1 MAKVSNVMATK
12 VALNLVEASKS
23 IRNLTTEV
31 NASTKA
37 WQAQEASLK
46 SAGDYVGAA
55 KARVEGLGNA
65 IDAQKAKIAALQ
77 EKQES
82 MNNITQDAAE
92 KYLKLKDRID
102 QLKSEQ
108 SSLDDVTGKNKDKY
122 EALGAEISQLE
133 SKQEKLNVGTTKQ
146 AEIYLRYGSQ
156 VDQAK
161 AKLASLEA
169 QQQRAGAQLE
179 LQNSG
184 ILKLNATMRTQSA
197 LFMAQA
203 ERLQAEGRQYQ
214 AMGVQVNGLESKISQ
229 LRDIQQREMQML
241 DSTRQRMGENSQ
253 EYLKQ
258 ATRVEELGAK
268 IAQTRSKINELNETM
283 KATPH
288 TWLDGMSA
296 RLDSLQGKAD
306 RVSHSFGSMFL
317 ANTAANLFSDALATI
332 RARFTELIASG
343 MEYDVTQEKM
353 LATWTTLTGSTDK
366 AQGMVDTVNNLSV
379 KMGQSVDTVDE
390 LEQGFYHLHSSK
402 SQADG
407 LTRSML
413 NMADAV
419 GLNSQQ
425 INAVSQD
432 MVHAMATGKVTQGE
446 LNQIGAYFPM
456 IDEKLAEHYHTTV
469 AGMREIASAG
479 QLDADTFQQVFEQ
492 MGKGK
497 YKEGADNMMGT
508 FFGMERTI
516 KARVPALVGDIEQP
530 FKKMSNPL
538 LESVSKWV
546 SDKKTDAL
554 FTQFGKHLMKAF
566 NQITT
571 AFGGK
576 KIDVSDALTG
586 GMKAA
591 TRGIDRLAKTISSH
605 RAQIKEF
612 FGLFK
617 TGSAAS
623 LKIFANVFLDL
634 SKVMLPVLDVLS
646 KYPKTTAAVI
656 TSFLLAGKAVKTLSV
671 ANEALQLTF
680 KAVKFPFSAIKKT
693 RDGLKEL
700 PDKYNRVSDSID
712 AYGNKLK
719 KVPTNVKTKV
729 SVPVSAA
736 KAKISGYNSKLK
748 QVPKTVKTKAIA
760 STASAKGKIS
770 SFNATVKR
778 VPSRI
783 KVKASAEVA
792 SAKISIKNLGATAK
806 AAATTSASAFSKI
819 RLSAVTSIRAIGV
832 AARANPLGA
841 LITGIQIA
849 AAAFGFLY
857 GHSKKFRSFVNGLAS
872 SAKSAMGKFGKAF
885 ESGAKSAISWTSSM
899 WDRVKKSYQQ
909 GQAQTQ
915 QQTLQHAR
923 QQQKAWNDIRNNVTN
938 TAQDM
943 MHKAGNTFSNGYN
956 DIINNTSNWRNNA
969 SNLWHDASNKILN
982 TAGDLRSNSTNILSN
997 MHDKLSGIQDTGL
1010 GHMLNGWKD
1019 HFSHVIET
1027 ITSNGSP
1034 IHDAFKGLLNGILSP
1049 FENLIN
1055 GIIKGINWVLDKVG
1069 GDSHKLGTF
1078 SIGKLANGT
1087 PGGGLLHDQVALLN
1101 DGSGPNFQEMVHF
1114 PSGETVMLPP
1124 ERNLMMYLPAQTEVL
1139 DGERSAKLAPLM
1151 GISHYA
1157 DGAVGDFFSS
1167 LWDKGKDVVDF
1178 AEDILKKPVNFMESV
1193 FKHFISGKSDNGG
1206 FFSVQLHTSLPV
1218 FFAKSMADWV
1228 KKEIDSLAIDA
1239 HGPVSRDQFAKI
1251 AESAARLM
1259 HQKISDSDITRLYWQ
1274 GFVESGDG
1282 ANMGAGVDDHDG
1294 TGRPLG
1300 FYQYKRRTW
1309 NSWAVPGHTNINSI
1323 LDQTMAVLN
1332 DSNWRSDL
1340 APLGVRRGWGPTGHK
1355 MFANGGIATQPSIF
1369 GEAGAE
1375 MAIPLDSM
1383 KSSRAWELMRQVVT
1397 YYGGNNAASKT
1408 STVDTQ
1414 NLSQQIQ
1421 ELIEVGKAVL
1431 AVNGEQVRAIKGIN
1445 GYDKTRVYHQ
1455 QRTDMDLASFQSFV

>member
-1 MAKVSNVMATK
+1 MAKISNVMATK
-12 VALNLVEASKS
+12 VALDLVDASKS
-23 IRNLTTEV
+23 VRNLTTEV

-37 WQAQEASLK
+37 WQAQEASLR
-46 SAGDYVGAA
+46 SAGDYAGAA
-55 KARVEGLGNA
+55 KARLDGLGSA
-65 IDAQKAKIAALQ
+65 IDAQKEKISALQ

-82 MNNITQDAAE
+82 MNNISQETAE
-92 KYLKLKDRID
+92 KFLRLKERIE
-102 QLKSEQ
+102 QLKAEQ
-108 SSLDDVTGKNKDKY
+108 ASLDDVTGRNKDKY
-122 EALGAEISQLE
+122 ESLGAEISRLE
-133 SKQEKLNVGTTKQ
+133 SQQSKLNVGTVKQ
-146 AEIYLRYGSQ
+146 AETYLRYGAQ

-161 AKLASLEA
+161 AKLASMEA
-169 QQQRAGAQLE
+169 QQQRAEQQLE

-184 ILKLNATMRTQSA
+184 VLKLNASMRAQSA
-197 LFMAQA
+197 LFMAHA
-203 ERLQAEGRQYQ
+203 DRLQAEGRQYQ
-214 AMGVQVNGLESKISQ
+214 AMGVQVNGLENKIDQ

-241 DSTRQRMGENSQ
+241 ESTRQRMGASSQ

-258 ATRVEELGAK
+258 ATRVEELGTQ
-268 IAQTRSKINELNETM
+268 IAQTRSKINELNEAM

-296 RLDSLQGKAD
+296 RLDNLQGKAD

-317 ANTAANLFSDALATI
+317 ANTAANVFSGALATI
-332 RARFTELIASG
+332 RARFTELIDSG
-343 MEYDVTQEKM
+343 LQYDVTQEKM
-353 LATWTTLTGSTDK
+353 LATWDTLTGSAGK
-366 AQGMVDTVNNLSV
+366 AKGMVNTVNDLSV
-379 KMGQSVDTVDE
+379 KTGQAVDVVDE

-407 LTRSML
+407 LTSSML

-425 INAVSQD
+425 INDVSQD

-456 IDEKLAEHYHTTV
+456 IDEALAKHYHTSV
-469 AGMREIASAG
+469 AGMRQIAHEG
-479 QLDADTFQQVFEQ
+479 KLDADTFQQVFEQ
-492 MGKGK
+492 LGNGK
-497 YKEGADNMMGT
+497 YKDAAENMMGT

-516 KARVPALVGDIEQP
+516 KARVPALVGKIVEP
-530 FKKMSNPL
+530 FKTMSNPL

-546 SDKKTDAL
+546 SDKKTEKL
-554 FTQFGKHLMKAF
+554 FTQFGKHLMEAF
-566 NQITT
+566 NKITT

-576 KIDVSDALTG
+576 KIDAGDALTS

-591 TRGIDRLAKTISSH
+591 TRAVDRFAKVVSSH
-605 RAQIKEF
+605 HTQIKEF
-612 FGLFK
+612 FSSFK

-623 LKIFANVFLDL
+623 LKIFANVMLDL
-634 SKVMLPVLDVLS
+634 SKVMLPVLDELA

-656 TSFLLAGKAVKTLSV
+656 TSLLLVSKAVKTLSV

-680 KAVKFPFSAIKKT
+680 KAIKFPFSTIKKA

-719 KVPTNVKTKV
+719 KVPTNVKTKL
-729 SVPVSAA
+729 SVPVSVA
-736 KAKISGYNSKLK
+736 KAKIGGYNNKLK
-748 QVPKTVKTKAIA
+748 QVPKAVKTKAIA

-770 SFNATVKR
+770 SFNTTVKR
-778 VPSRI
+778 VPSKI

-806 AAATTSASAFSKI
+806 AAATTSKSAFSKI
-819 RLSAVTSIRAIGV
+819 RLSAVTSIKAIGV

-841 LITGIQIA
+841 LITGIQIV
-849 AAAFGFLY
+849 AAAFSFLY
-857 GHSKKFRSFVNGLAS
+857 QHDKKFRKFVNGLAS
-872 SAKSAMGKFGKAF
+872 SAKSAMGKMGKAF
-885 ESGAKSAISWTSSM
+885 ESGAKSAISWTSNM

-923 QQQKAWNDIRNNVTN
+923 QQQKAWNDIRSNVTN

-943 MHKAGNTFSNGYN
+943 MHKAGNAFNNGYN
-956 DIINNTSNWRNNA
+956 DIVNSTSNWRNNA

-1069 GDSHKLGTF
+1069 GDSHQLGTF

-1124 ERNLMMYLPAQTEVL
+1124 ERNLMMFLPAQTEVL
-1139 DGERSAKLAPLM
+1139 DGERSAQLAPMM
-1151 GISHYA
+1151 GINHYA
-1157 DGAVGDFFSS
+1157 NGAVGDFFSG

-1178 AEDILKKPVNFMESV
+1178 AEDILKKPVDFMESV
-1193 FKHFISGKSDNGG
+1193 FKHFVSGKSDNGG

-1228 KKEIDSLAIDA
+1228 KKQFQEMADPAGSGVDRWRPYVVRALDMLHLSSSLVGRVLKQIQTESGGNPKALGGDDGLSDGRAMGLMQVKPPTFAAYKLPGHNNIWNGFDNLLAGLNYARHRYGDSLSFLGQG
-1239 HGPVSRDQFAKI
+1239 HG
-1251 AESAARLM
+1251 
-1259 HQKISDSDITRLYWQ
+1259 Y
-1274 GFVESGDG
+1274 
-1282 ANMGAGVDDHDG
+1282 
-1294 TGRPLG
+1294 
-1300 FYQYKRRTW
+1300 
-1309 NSWAVPGHTNINSI
+1309 
-1323 LDQTMAVLN
+1323 
-1332 DSNWRSDL
+1332 
-1340 APLGVRRGWGPTGHK
+1340 
-1355 MFANGGIATQPSIF
+1355 ANGGIATQPSIF

-1383 KSSRAWELMRQVVT
+1383 KSSRAWELMRQVVA
-1397 YYGGNNAASKT
+1397 YYGGNNASQT
-1408 STVDTQ
+1408 TTIDTR

-1445 GYDKTRVYHQ
+1445 GYDKARVYHQ
-1455 QRTDMDLASFQSFV
+1455 QRTDMDLANFQSFV

>member
-1 MAKVSNVMATK
+1 MAKISNVMATK
-12 VALNLVEASKS
+12 VALDLVDASKS

-65 IDAQKAKIAALQ
+65 IDAQKGKIAALQ

-122 EALGAEISQLE
+122 EALGAEISRLE

-161 AKLASLEA
+161 AKLASMEA
-169 QQQRAGAQLE
+169 QQQRAESQLE

-203 ERLQAEGRQYQ
+203 ERLQAEGHQYQ

-229 LRDIQQREMQML
+229 LREVQQREMQML

-492 MGKGK
+492 MGNGK

-571 AFGGK
+571 TLGGK

-586 GMKAA
+586 GMEAA
-591 TRGIDRLAKTISSH
+591 TRGVDRLAKVISSH
-605 RAQIKEF
+605 RTQIKEF
-612 FGLFK
+612 FELFK
-617 TGSAAS
+617 DGSSAS

-656 TSFLLAGKAVKTLSV
+656 TSFLLAGKAVKTLSA

-680 KAVKFPFSAIKKT
+680 KAIKFPFSAIKKT

-729 SVPVSAA
+729 SAPVSAA
-736 KAKISGYNSKLK
+736 KAKIGGYNNKLK
-748 QVPKTVKTKAIA
+748 QVPKVVKTKAIA

-806 AAATTSASAFSKI
+806 AAATTSANAFSKI
-819 RLSAVTSIRAIGV
+819 RLSAVTSIKAIGV

-857 GHSKKFRSFVNGLAS
+857 GHSKKFRKFVNGLAS
-872 SAKSAMGKFGKAF
+872 SAKSAMGHLGKAF
-885 ESGAKSAISWTSSM
+885 ESGAKTAISWAGNM
-899 WDRVKKSYQQ
+899 WDHVKKSYQD

-915 QQTLQHAR
+915 KQTLQHAR
-923 QQQKAWNDIRNNVTN
+923 QQQQAWSNIKDTTASIAKNMFDKLNVL
-938 TAQDM
+938 
-943 MHKAGNTFSNGYN
+943 HGNG
-956 DIINNTSNWRNNA
+956 
-969 SNLWHDASNKILN
+969 
-982 TAGDLRSNSTNILSN
+982 LSN
-997 MHDKLSGIQDTGL
+997 
-1010 GHMLNGWKD
+1010 MLNGWKD
-1019 HFSHVIET
+1019 HFGKVIGT
-1027 ITSNGSP
+1027 ITSNDGP
-1034 IHDAFKGLLNGILSP
+1034 IHNAFKGLLNGLLSP
-1049 FENLIN
+1049 FSNLIN

-1078 SIGKLANGT
+1078 TIDKLANGT

-1124 ERNLMMYLPAQTEVL
+1124 ERNMMMFLPAQTEVL
-1139 DGERSAKLAPLM
+1139 DGERSAQLAPMLGM
-1151 GISHYA
+1151 NHYA
-1157 DGAVGDFFSS
+1157 DGAVGDFFSG
-1167 LWDKGKDVVDF
+1167 LWNKGKDVVDF
-1178 AEDILKKPVNFMESV
+1178 AEDILKKPINFMESV
-1193 FKHFISGKSDNGG
+1193 FKHFVSGKSDNGG

-1228 KKEIDSLAIDA
+1228 KKEINSLTVDA

-1259 HQKISDSDITRLYWQ
+1259 HQQISDSDITRLYWQ

-1300 FYQYKRRTW
+1300 FYQYKRKTW
-1309 NSWAVPGHTNINSI
+1309 NAWAVPGHTNISSI

-1340 APLGVRRGWGPTGHK
+1340 APLGVKRGWGPTGHK

-1383 KSSRAWELMRQVVT
+1383 KSSRAWELMQQVVS
-1397 YYGGNNAASKT
+1397 YYAGNNATQS
-1408 STVDTQ
+1408 STTIDTR

-1421 ELIEVGKAVL
+1421 ELIEIGQAVL
-1431 AVNGEQVRAIKGIN
+1431 SVNHEQVQAIHGIK
-1445 GYDKTRVYHQ
+1445 GYDKVSAYKQ
-1455 QRTDMDLASFQSFV
+1455 QRIDQMLANYQAF

>member
-1 MAKVSNVMATK
+1 MAKISNVMATK
-12 VALNLVEASKS
+12 VALDLVDASKS
-23 IRNLTTEV
+23 VRNLTTEV

-46 SAGDYVGAA
+46 SAGDYIGAA
-55 KARVEGLGNA
+55 KARLDGLGSA
-65 IDAQKAKIAALQ
+65 IDAQKEKISALQ

-82 MNNITQDAAE
+82 MSNISQETAE
-92 KYLKLKDRID
+92 KFLKLKERID
-102 QLKSEQ
+102 ELKAEQ
-108 SSLDDVTGKNKDKY
+108 SSLDDITGRNKEKY
-122 EALGAEISQLE
+122 ESLGAEINRLE
-133 SKQEKLNVGTTKQ
+133 AQQSKLNVGTVKQ
-146 AEIYLRYGSQ
+146 AETYLRYGAQ

-161 AKLASLEA
+161 AKLASMEA
-169 QQQRAGAQLE
+169 QQQRAEQQLE

-184 ILKLNATMRTQSA
+184 VLKLNASMRAQSA
-197 LFMAQA
+197 LFMAHA

-214 AMGVQVNGLESKISQ
+214 AMGVQVDGLENKINQ
-229 LRDIQQREMQML
+229 LRAIQQREMQML
-241 DSTRQRMGENSQ
+241 ESTRQRMGENSQ
-253 EYLKQ
+253 EYLQQ
-258 ATRVEELGAK
+258 ATRVEELGTK

-317 ANTAANLFSDALATI
+317 ANTAANLFSGALATI
-332 RARFTELIASG
+332 QAHFTELIASG
-343 MEYDVTQEKM
+343 QEYDVTQQKM
-353 LATWTTLTGSTDK
+353 VATWDTLTGSADK
-366 AQGMVDTVNNLSV
+366 AQDMVNTVNNLSV
-379 KMGQSVDTVDE
+379 KTGQAVDVVDE

-402 SQADG
+402 KQADG
-407 LTRSML
+407 LTSSML

-425 INAVSQD
+425 INDVSQD

-456 IDEKLAEHYHTTV
+456 IDEALAKHYHTSV
-469 AGMREIASAG
+469 AGMRQIAHEG
-479 QLDADTFQQVFEQ
+479 KLDADTFQQVFEQ
-492 MGKGK
+492 LGNGK
-497 YKEGADNMMGT
+497 YKKAADNMMGT

-516 KARVPALVGDIEQP
+516 KSRMPALVGDIEQP
-530 FKKMSNPL
+530 FMQMSNPL

-546 SDKKTDAL
+546 SDKRTDAL
-554 FTQFGKHLMKAF
+554 FTQFGQHLMQAF

-576 KIDVSDALTG
+576 KINVSDALTG
-586 GMKAA
+586 GMEAA
-591 TRGIDRLAKTISSH
+591 TRAVDRFADVVSSH
-605 RAQIKEF
+605 HTQIKEF
-612 FGLFK
+612 FDSFK

-623 LKIFANVFLDL
+623 LKIFANVMLDL
-634 SKVMLPVLDVLS
+634 SKVMLPVLDELA

-656 TSFLLAGKAVKTLSV
+656 TSLLLASKAVKGLSV
-671 ANEALQLTF
+671 AVKGLQIMQTVGTTIGAF
-680 KAVKFPFSAIKKT
+680 ATKIKNIPSRKITRIQVDGAKST
-693 RDGLKEL
+693 RDLE
-700 PDKYNRVSDSID
+700 
-712 AYGNKLK
+712 AYSRRLDR
-719 KVPTNVKTKV
+719 
-729 SVPVSAA
+729 
-736 KAKISGYNSKLK
+736 
-748 QVPKTVKTKAIA
+748 VPKTKTTKAIVN
-760 STASAKGKIS
+760 TASAETSLTRLGTKATAAGKLGS
-770 SFNATVKR
+770 SGLSLIGRGAK
-778 VPSRI
+778 I
-783 KVKASAEVA
+783 ASAGL
-792 SAKISIKNLGATAK
+792 NLVGGPAGAIMLVVQGLT
-806 AAATTSASAFSKI
+806 I
-819 RLSAVTSIRAIGV
+819 
-832 AARANPLGA
+832 
-841 LITGIQIA
+841 
-849 AAAFGFLY
+849 LY
-857 GHSKKFRSFVNGLAS
+857 QHNKKFRTFVNGLAS
-872 SAKSAMGKFGKAF
+872 SAKSAMGKLGKAF
-885 ESGAKSAISWTSSM
+885 ESGAKSAISWTSNM

-938 TAQDM
+938 TTQDM
-943 MHKAGNTFSNGYN
+943 MRKAGNLFSNGYN
-956 DIINNTSNWRNNA
+956 DIINNTSNWRTNA
-969 SNLWHDASNKILN
+969 SNLWHDASNKIQN
-982 TAGDLRSNSTNILSN
+982 TASDLRTNSTNILSN
-997 MHDKLSGIQDTGL
+997 MHDKLSDIQDTGL

-1019 HFSHVIET
+1019 HFGHVIET

-1069 GDSHKLGTF
+1069 GDSHQLGTF

-1124 ERNLMMYLPAQTEVL
+1124 ERNLMMYLPARTEVL
-1139 DGERSAKLAPLM
+1139 DGERSAQLAPLM

-1157 DGAVGDFFSS
+1157 DGTVGDFFSS

-1193 FKHFISGKSDNGG
+1193 FKHFVSGKSDNGG

-1228 KKEIDSLAIDA
+1228 KKQFQEMADPAGSGVDRWRPYVVRALDMLHLSSSLVGRVLKQIQTESGGNPKALGGDDGLSDGRAMGLMQVKPPTFAAYKLPGHNNIWNGFDNLLAGLNYARHRYGDSLSFLGQG
-1239 HGPVSRDQFAKI
+1239 HG
-1251 AESAARLM
+1251 
-1259 HQKISDSDITRLYWQ
+1259 Y
-1274 GFVESGDG
+1274 
-1282 ANMGAGVDDHDG
+1282 
-1294 TGRPLG
+1294 
-1300 FYQYKRRTW
+1300 
-1309 NSWAVPGHTNINSI
+1309 
-1323 LDQTMAVLN
+1323 
-1332 DSNWRSDL
+1332 
-1340 APLGVRRGWGPTGHK
+1340 
-1355 MFANGGIATQPSIF
+1355 ANGGIATQPSIF

-1383 KSSRAWELMRQVVT
+1383 KSSRAWELMRQVVA
-1397 YYGGNNAASKT
+1397 YYGDTNATQTAT
-1408 STVDTQ
+1408 IDTR

>member
-1 MAKVSNVMATK
+1 MAKISNVMATK
-12 VALNLVEASKS
+12 VALDLVDASKS

-31 NASTKA
+31 NVSTKA

-65 IDAQKAKIAALQ
+65 IDAQKGKIAALQ

-122 EALGAEISQLE
+122 EALGAEISRLE

-161 AKLASLEA
+161 AKLASMEA
-169 QQQRAGAQLE
+169 QQQRAESQLE

-203 ERLQAEGRQYQ
+203 ERLQAEGHQYQ

-229 LRDIQQREMQML
+229 LREVQQREMQML

-258 ATRVEELGAK
+258 ATRVEELGTK

-288 TWLDGMSA
+288 TWLDGMNA

-353 LATWTTLTGSTDK
+353 LATWITLTGS
-366 AQGMVDTVNNLSV
+366 AGEAHGMVDTVNNLSV
-379 KMGQSVDTVDE
+379 KTGQAVDVVDE

-402 SQADG
+402 EQADG
-407 LTRSML
+407 LTSSML

-425 INAVSQD
+425 IGAVSQD

-456 IDEKLAEHYHTTV
+456 IDEKLADHYHTTV
-469 AGMREIASAG
+469 AGMREMASAG

-492 MGKGK
+492 LGNGK
-497 YKEGADNMMGT
+497 YKEAAENMMGT

-516 KARVPALVGDIEQP
+516 KARVPALVGDIVEP
-530 FKKMSNPL
+530 FKTMSNPL
-538 LESVSKWV
+538 LKSVSKWV
-546 SDKKTDAL
+546 SDKKTEKL

-566 NQITT
+566 NKITT

-591 TRGIDRLAKTISSH
+591 TRGVDRFAKIISSH

-680 KAVKFPFSAIKKT
+680 KAIKFPFSAIKKT

-729 SVPVSAA
+729 SAPVSAA
-736 KAKISGYNSKLK
+736 KAKIGGYNNKLK
-748 QVPKTVKTKAIA
+748 QVPKAVKTKAIA

-778 VPSRI
+778 VSPRI

-819 RLSAVTSIRAIGV
+819 RLSAVTSIKAIGV

-849 AAAFGFLY
+849 AAAFSFLY
-857 GHSKKFRSFVNGLAS
+857 GHSKKFRKFVNGLAS
-872 SAKSAMGKFGKAF
+872 SAKSAMGHLGKAF
-885 ESGAKSAISWTSSM
+885 ESGAKTAISWAGNM
-899 WDRVKKSYQQ
+899 WDHVKKSYQD

-915 QQTLQHAR
+915 KQTLQHAR
-923 QQQKAWNDIRNNVTN
+923 QQQQAWNGIKDTTASIAKGMFDKLNVL
-938 TAQDM
+938 
-943 MHKAGNTFSNGYN
+943 HSNG
-956 DIINNTSNWRNNA
+956 
-969 SNLWHDASNKILN
+969 L
-982 TAGDLRSNSTNILSN
+982 GD
-997 MHDKLSGIQDTGL
+997 
-1010 GHMLNGWKD
+1010 MLNGWKD
-1019 HFSHVIET
+1019 HFSKVINT
-1027 ITSNGSP
+1027 IESNGSP
-1034 IHDAFKGLLNGILSP
+1034 LHNAFRDILNGLLSP
-1049 FENLIN
+1049 FTNLIN

-1078 SIGKLANGT
+1078 TIDKLANGT
-1087 PGGGLLHDQVALLN
+1087 SDGGLLHDQVALLN
-1101 DGSGPNFQEMVHF
+1101 DGSGPNYQEMVHF

-1124 ERNLMMYLPAQTEVL
+1124 ERNLMMYLPARTEVL
-1139 DGERSAKLAPLM
+1139 DGERSAQLAPLM

-1193 FKHFISGKSDNGG
+1193 FKHFISGKSDNSG

-1228 KKEIDSLAIDA
+1228 KKEVDSLAVDA

-1340 APLGVRRGWGPTGHK
+1340 APLGVKRGWGPTGHK

-1383 KSSRAWELMRQVVT
+1383 KSSRAWELMRQVVA
-1397 YYGGNNAASKT
+1397 YYGGNNASQT
-1408 STVDTQ
+1408 TTIDTR

-1431 AVNGEQVRAIKGIN
+1431 AVNGEQVRAIRGIN

-1455 QRTDMDLASFQSFV
+1455 QRTDMDLANFQSFV

>member
-1 MAKVSNVMATK
+1 MAKISNVMATK
-12 VALNLVEASKS
+12 VALDLVDASKS
-23 IRNLTTEV
+23 VRNLTTEV

-37 WQAQEASLK
+37 WQAQEASLR
-46 SAGDYVGAA
+46 SAGDYAGAA
-55 KARVEGLGNA
+55 KARLDGLGSA
-65 IDAQKAKIAALQ
+65 IDAQKEKISALQ

-82 MNNITQDAAE
+82 MNNISQETAE
-92 KYLKLKDRID
+92 KFLKLKERIE
-102 QLKSEQ
+102 QLKAEQ
-108 SSLDDVTGKNKDKY
+108 ASLDDVTGRNKDKY
-122 EALGAEISQLE
+122 ESLGAEISRLE
-133 SKQEKLNVGTTKQ
+133 SQQSKLNVGTTKQ
-146 AEIYLRYGSQ
+146 AETYLRYGAQ

-161 AKLASLEA
+161 AKLASMEA
-169 QQQRAGAQLE
+169 QQQRAEQQLE

-184 ILKLNATMRTQSA
+184 VLKLNASMRAQSA
-197 LFMAQA
+197 LFMAHA
-203 ERLQAEGRQYQ
+203 DRLQAEGRQYQ
-214 AMGVQVNGLESKISQ
+214 AMGVQVNGLENKINQ

-241 DSTRQRMGENSQ
+241 ESTRQRMGESSQ

-258 ATRVEELGAK
+258 ATRVEELGTQ
-268 IAQTRSKINELNETM
+268 IAQTRSKINELNEAM

-317 ANTAANLFSDALATI
+317 ANTAANLFSGALATI
-332 RARFTELIASG
+332 QAHFTELIASG
-343 MEYDVTQEKM
+343 QEYDVTQQKM
-353 LATWTTLTGSTDK
+353 VATWDTLTGSANK
-366 AQGMVDTVNNLSV
+366 AQDMVNTVNNLSV
-379 KMGQSVDTVDE
+379 KTGQAVETVDE

-407 LTRSML
+407 LTSSML

-456 IDEKLAEHYHTTV
+456 IDEALAKHYNTSV
-469 AGMREIASAG
+469 AGMRQIAHAG
-479 QLDADTFQQVFEQ
+479 KLDADTFQQVFEQ
-492 MGKGK
+492 LGNGK
-497 YKEGADNMMGT
+497 YKEAADNMMGT

-516 KARVPALVGDIEQP
+516 KSRMPALVGDIEQP
-530 FKKMSNPL
+530 FMQMSNPL

-546 SDKKTDAL
+546 SDKRTDAL
-554 FTQFGKHLMKAF
+554 FTQFGQHLMQAF

-576 KIDVSDALTG
+576 KINVSDALTG
-586 GMKAA
+586 GMEAA
-591 TRGIDRLAKTISSH
+591 TRAVDRFANVVSSH
-605 RAQIKEF
+605 HTQIKEF
-612 FGLFK
+612 FDSFK

-623 LKIFANVFLDL
+623 LKIFANVMLDL
-634 SKVMLPVLDVLS
+634 SKVMLPVLDELA
-646 KYPKTTAAVI
+646 KYPKTTAAVV
-656 TSFLLAGKAVKTLSV
+656 TSLLLASKAVKGLSV
-671 ANEALQLTF
+671 AVKGLQIMRTVGSTIGSF
-680 KAVKFPFSAIKKT
+680 ATKIKSIPSRKITRIQVDGANST
-693 RDGLKEL
+693 RDLE
-700 PDKYNRVSDSID
+700 
-712 AYGNKLK
+712 AYSRRLDRIPKS
-719 KVPTNVKTKV
+719 KT
-729 SVPVSAA
+729 
-736 KAKISGYNSKLK
+736 
-748 QVPKTVKTKAIA
+748 TKAIVN
-760 STASAKGKIS
+760 TASAETSLTRLGAK
-770 SFNATVKR
+770 ATVAGKLGSSGLSLIGR
-778 VPSRI
+778 GAKI
-783 KVKASAEVA
+783 ASAGLDLIGGPA
-792 SAKISIKNLGATAK
+792 GAIMLVVQGLT
-806 AAATTSASAFSKI
+806 I
-819 RLSAVTSIRAIGV
+819 
-832 AARANPLGA
+832 
-841 LITGIQIA
+841 
-849 AAAFGFLY
+849 LY
-857 GHSKKFRSFVNGLAS
+857 QHNKKFRTFVNGLAS
-872 SAKSAMGKFGKAF
+872 SAASAMGKLDKAF
-885 ESGAKSAISWTSSM
+885 ESGAKSAISWTSNM

-938 TAQDM
+938 TTQDM
-943 MHKAGNTFSNGYN
+943 MHKAGNAFSNGYN

-997 MHDKLSGIQDTGL
+997 MHDKLSDIQDTGL

-1069 GDSHKLGTF
+1069 GDSHQLGTF

-1124 ERNLMMYLPAQTEVL
+1124 ERNLMMFLPAQTEVL
-1139 DGERSAKLAPLM
+1139 DGERSAQLAPMM
-1151 GISHYA
+1151 GINHYA
-1157 DGAVGDFFSS
+1157 NGAVGDFFAG

-1178 AEDILKKPVNFMESV
+1178 AEDILKKPVDFMESV
-1193 FKHFISGKSDNGG
+1193 FSHFVSGKSDNGG

-1228 KKEIDSLAIDA
+1228 KKQFQEMADPAGSGVDRWRPYVVRALDMLHLSSSLVGRVLKQIQTESGGNPHAKQPGADPDGDGSGPALGLMQTKRKTFDSYKLPGHDNIWNGFDNLLAGLNYARHRYGDSLSFLGQG
-1239 HGPVSRDQFAKI
+1239 HG
-1251 AESAARLM
+1251 
-1259 HQKISDSDITRLYWQ
+1259 Y
-1274 GFVESGDG
+1274 
-1282 ANMGAGVDDHDG
+1282 
-1294 TGRPLG
+1294 
-1300 FYQYKRRTW
+1300 
-1309 NSWAVPGHTNINSI
+1309 
-1323 LDQTMAVLN
+1323 
-1332 DSNWRSDL
+1332 
-1340 APLGVRRGWGPTGHK
+1340 
-1355 MFANGGIATQPSIF
+1355 ANGGIATQPSIF

-1383 KSSRAWELMRQVVT
+1383 KSSRAWELMRQVVA
-1397 YYGGNNAASKT
+1397 YYGGNNASQT
-1408 STVDTQ
+1408 TTIDTR

>member
-1 MAKVSNVMATK
+1 MAKISNVMATK
-12 VALNLVEASKS
+12 VALDLVDASKS
-23 IRNLTTEV
+23 VRNLTTEV

-46 SAGDYVGAA
+46 SAGDYAGAA
-55 KARVEGLGNA
+55 KARLDGLGSA
-65 IDAQKAKIAALQ
+65 IDAQKEKISALQ

-82 MNNITQDAAE
+82 MNNISQETAE
-92 KYLKLKDRID
+92 KFLKLKERIE
-102 QLKSEQ
+102 QLKTEQ
-108 SSLDDVTGKNKDKY
+108 ASLDDVTGRNKDKY
-122 EALGAEISQLE
+122 ESLGAEISRLE
-133 SKQEKLNVGTTKQ
+133 SQQSKLNVGTVKQ
-146 AEIYLRYGSQ
+146 AETYLRYGAQ

-161 AKLASLEA
+161 AKLASMEA
-169 QQQRAGAQLE
+169 QQQRAEQQLE

-184 ILKLNATMRTQSA
+184 VLKLNASMRAQSA
-197 LFMAQA
+197 LFMAHA

-214 AMGVQVNGLESKISQ
+214 AMGVQVDGLENKISQ
-229 LRDIQQREMQML
+229 LREIQQREMQML
-241 DSTRQRMGENSQ
+241 ESTRQRMGENSQ

-317 ANTAANLFSDALATI
+317 ANTAANVFSGALATI
-332 RARFTELIASG
+332 QAHFTELIASG

-353 LATWTTLTGSTDK
+353 LATWDTLTGSAGK
-366 AQGMVDTVNNLSV
+366 AKGMVNTVNDLSV
-379 KMGQSVDTVDE
+379 KTGQAVDTVDE

-407 LTRSML
+407 LTSSML

-419 GLNSQQ
+419 GLNKQQ
-425 INAVSQD
+425 IGAVSQD

-456 IDEKLAEHYHTTV
+456 IDEALAKHYHTSV
-469 AGMREIASAG
+469 AGMRQIAHAG
-479 QLDADTFQQVFEQ
+479 KLDADTFQQVFEQ
-492 MGKGK
+492 LGNGK
-497 YKEGADNMMGT
+497 YKEAADNMMGT

-516 KARVPALVGDIEQP
+516 KARMPALIGDVVEP
-530 FKKMSNPL
+530 FKTMSNPL

-546 SDKKTDAL
+546 SDKRTEKL
-554 FTQFGKHLMKAF
+554 FTQFGKHLMEAF
-566 NQITT
+566 NKITT

-576 KIDVSDALTG
+576 KINVSDALTG
-586 GMKAA
+586 GMEAA
-591 TRGIDRLAKTISSH
+591 THAVDRFAKVVSSH
-605 RAQIKEF
+605 HTQIKEF
-612 FGLFK
+612 FSSFK

-623 LKIFANVFLDL
+623 LKIFANVMLDL
-634 SKVMLPVLDVLS
+634 SKVLLPVLDELA
-646 KYPKTTAAVI
+646 KYPKTTAAVV
-656 TSFLLAGKAVKTLSV
+656 TSLLLASKAVKGLSV
-671 ANEALQLTF
+671 AVKGLQIMRTVGSTIGSF
-680 KAVKFPFSAIKKT
+680 ATKIKSIPSRKITRIQVNGAKST
-693 RDGLKEL
+693 RDLE
-700 PDKYNRVSDSID
+700 
-712 AYGNKLK
+712 AYSRRLDRIPKS
-719 KVPTNVKTKV
+719 KT
-729 SVPVSAA
+729 
-736 KAKISGYNSKLK
+736 
-748 QVPKTVKTKAIA
+748 TKAIVN
-760 STASAKGKIS
+760 TASAETSLTRLGTK
-770 SFNATVKR
+770 ATVAGKLGSSGLSLIGR
-778 VPSRI
+778 
-783 KVKASAEVA
+783 
-792 SAKISIKNLGATAK
+792 SAKI
-806 AAATTSASAFSKI
+806 ASAG
-819 RLSAVTSIRAIGV
+819 LSLVGGPAGGIM
-832 AARANPLGA
+832 
-841 LITGIQIA
+841 LIVQGLTLIYQ
-849 AAAFGFLY
+849 
-857 GHSKKFRSFVNGLAS
+857 HDKKFRTFVNGLAN
-872 SAKSAMGKFGKAF
+872 SARSAMGRFGKAF
-885 ESGAKSAISWTSSM
+885 ESGAKSAISWTSNM
-899 WDRVKKSYQQ
+899 WDHVKKSYQQ

-938 TAQDM
+938 TTQDM
-943 MHKAGNTFSNGYN
+943 MRKAGNAFSNGYN

-982 TAGDLRSNSTNILSN
+982 TASDLRSNSTNILSN

-1019 HFSHVIET
+1019 HFGHVIET

-1069 GDSHKLGTF
+1069 GDSHQLGTF

-1124 ERNLMMYLPAQTEVL
+1124 ERNLMMYLPAKTEVL
-1139 DGERSAKLAPLM
+1139 DGERSAQLAPMM
-1151 GISHYA
+1151 GINHYA
-1157 DGAVGDFFSS
+1157 NGAVGDFFAG

-1178 AEDILKKPVNFMESV
+1178 AEDILKKPVDFMESV
-1193 FKHFISGKSDNGG
+1193 FKHFVSGKSDNGG

-1228 KKEIDSLAIDA
+1228 KKQFQEMADPAGSGVDRWRPYVVRALDMLHLSSSLVGRVLKQIQTESGGNPKALGGDDGLSDGRAMGLMQVKPPTFAAYKLPGHNNIWNGFDNLLAGLNYARHRYGDSLSFLGQG
-1239 HGPVSRDQFAKI
+1239 HG
-1251 AESAARLM
+1251 
-1259 HQKISDSDITRLYWQ
+1259 Y
-1274 GFVESGDG
+1274 
-1282 ANMGAGVDDHDG
+1282 
-1294 TGRPLG
+1294 
-1300 FYQYKRRTW
+1300 
-1309 NSWAVPGHTNINSI
+1309 
-1323 LDQTMAVLN
+1323 
-1332 DSNWRSDL
+1332 
-1340 APLGVRRGWGPTGHK
+1340 
-1355 MFANGGIATQPSIF
+1355 ANGGIATQPSIF

-1383 KSSRAWELMRQVVT
+1383 KASRAWELMRQVVA
-1397 YYGGNNAASKT
+1397 YYGGNNASQT
-1408 STVDTQ
+1408 TTIDTR

-1455 QRTDMDLASFQSFV
+1455 QRTDMDLANFQSFV

>member
-1 MAKVSNVMATK
+1 MAKISNVMATK
-12 VALNLVEASKS
+12 VALDLVDASKS
-23 IRNLTTEV
+23 VRNLTAEV

-37 WQAQEASLK
+37 WQAQEASLR
-46 SAGDYVGAA
+46 SAGDYAGAA
-55 KARVEGLGNA
+55 KARLDGLGSA
-65 IDAQKAKIAALQ
+65 IDAQKEKISALQ

-82 MNNITQDAAE
+82 MNNISQETAE
-92 KYLKLKDRID
+92 KFLKLKERIE
-102 QLKSEQ
+102 QLKTEQ
-108 SSLDDVTGKNKDKY
+108 ASLDDVTGRNKDKY
-122 EALGAEISQLE
+122 ESLGAEISRLE
-133 SKQEKLNVGTTKQ
+133 SQQSKLNVGTVKQ
-146 AEIYLRYGSQ
+146 AETYLRYGAQ

-161 AKLASLEA
+161 AKLASMEA
-169 QQQRAGAQLE
+169 QQQRAEQQLE

-184 ILKLNATMRTQSA
+184 VLKLNASMRTQSA
-197 LFMAQA
+197 LFMAHA
-203 ERLQAEGRQYQ
+203 DRLQAEGRQYQ
-214 AMGVQVNGLESKISQ
+214 AMGVQVDGLENKINQ
-229 LRDIQQREMQML
+229 LRAIQQREMQML

-258 ATRVEELGAK
+258 ATRVEELGTK

-317 ANTAANLFSDALATI
+317 ANTAANLFSGALATI
-332 RARFTELIASG
+332 QAHFTELIASG

-353 LATWTTLTGSTDK
+353 LATWDTLTGSTDK

-379 KMGQSVDTVDE
+379 KTGQAVDTVDE

-407 LTRSML
+407 LTSSML

-419 GLNSQQ
+419 GLNKQQ
-425 INAVSQD
+425 IGDVSQD

-456 IDEKLAEHYHTTV
+456 IDEALAKHYHTSV
-469 AGMREIASAG
+469 AGMRQIAHAG
-479 QLDADTFQQVFEQ
+479 KLDADTFQQVFEQ
-492 MGKGK
+492 LGSGK
-497 YKEGADNMMGT
+497 YKDAAEKMMGT

-516 KARVPALVGDIEQP
+516 KARVPALVGDIVEP
-530 FKKMSNPL
+530 FKTMSNPL

-546 SDKKTDAL
+546 SDKRTEKL
-554 FTQFGKHLMKAF
+554 FTQFGKHLMEAF

-576 KIDVSDALTG
+576 KINVSDALTG
-586 GMKAA
+586 GMEAA
-591 TRGIDRLAKTISSH
+591 THAVDRFAKVVSSH
-605 RAQIKEF
+605 HTQIKEF
-612 FGLFK
+612 FSSFK

-623 LKIFANVFLDL
+623 LKIFANVMLDL
-634 SKVMLPVLDVLS
+634 SKVLLPVLDELA
-646 KYPKTTAAVI
+646 KYPKTTAAVV
-656 TSFLLAGKAVKTLSV
+656 TSLLLASKAVKGLSV
-671 ANEALQLTF
+671 AVKGLQIMRTVGSTIGSF
-680 KAVKFPFSAIKKT
+680 TTKIKNIPSRKITRIQVDGAKST
-693 RDGLKEL
+693 RDLE
-700 PDKYNRVSDSID
+700 
-712 AYGNKLK
+712 AYSRRLDRIPKS
-719 KVPTNVKTKV
+719 KT
-729 SVPVSAA
+729 
-736 KAKISGYNSKLK
+736 
-748 QVPKTVKTKAIA
+748 TKAIVNTSSA
-760 STASAKGKIS
+760 ETSLTRLGTKATASGKLGLKGLSLIGRGAKI
-770 SFNATVKR
+770 
-778 VPSRI
+778 
-783 KVKASAEVA
+783 ASAGL
-792 SAKISIKNLGATAK
+792 NLVGGPAGAIMLLVQGLT
-806 AAATTSASAFSKI
+806 I
-819 RLSAVTSIRAIGV
+819 VY
-832 AARANPLGA
+832 
-841 LITGIQIA
+841 Q
-849 AAAFGFLY
+849 
-857 GHSKKFRSFVNGLAS
+857 HDKKFRKFVNGLAS
-872 SAKSAMGKFGKAF
+872 SAKSAMGKMGKAF
-885 ESGAKSAISWTSSM
+885 ESGAKSAVSWTSNM
-899 WDRVKKSYQQ
+899 WDHVKKSYQQ

-1019 HFSHVIET
+1019 HFGHVIET

-1078 SIGKLANGT
+1078 TIGKLANGT

-1124 ERNLMMYLPAQTEVL
+1124 ERNLMMYLPAKTEVL
-1139 DGERSAKLAPLM
+1139 DGERSAQLAPLM

-1178 AEDILKKPVNFMESV
+1178 AEDILKKPVDFMESV
-1193 FKHFISGKSDNGG
+1193 FKHFISGKPDNGG

-1228 KKEIDSLAIDA
+1228 KKEVDSLAVDA

-1340 APLGVRRGWGPTGHK
+1340 APLGVKRGWGPTGHK

>member
-1 MAKVSNVMATK
+1 MAKISNVMATK
-12 VALNLVEASKS
+12 VALDLVDASKS
-23 IRNLTTEV
+23 VRNLTTEV

-37 WQAQEASLK
+37 WQAQEASLR

-55 KARVEGLGNA
+55 KARLDGLGSA
-65 IDAQKAKIAALQ
+65 IDAQKEKISALQ

-82 MNNITQDAAE
+82 MSNISQETAE
-92 KYLKLKDRID
+92 KFLKLKERIE
-102 QLKSEQ
+102 QLKAEQ
-108 SSLDDVTGKNKDKY
+108 SSLDDITGRNKEKY
-122 EALGAEISQLE
+122 ESLGAEISRLE
-133 SKQEKLNVGTTKQ
+133 AQQSKLNVGTVKQ
-146 AEIYLRYGSQ
+146 AETYLRYGAQ

-161 AKLASLEA
+161 AKLASMEA
-169 QQQRAGAQLE
+169 QQQRAEQQLE

-184 ILKLNATMRTQSA
+184 VLKLNASMRAQSA
-197 LFMAQA
+197 LFMAHA
-203 ERLQAEGRQYQ
+203 DRLQAEGRQYQ
-214 AMGVQVNGLESKISQ
+214 AMGVQVNGLENKINQ

-241 DSTRQRMGENSQ
+241 ESTRQRMGESSQ

-258 ATRVEELGAK
+258 ATRVEELGTK
-268 IAQTRSKINELNETM
+268 IAQTRSKINELNATM

-317 ANTAANLFSDALATI
+317 ANTAANLFSGALATI
-332 RARFTELIASG
+332 NAHFTELIASG

-353 LATWTTLTGSTDK
+353 LATWDTLTGSTDK
-366 AQGMVDTVNNLSV
+366 AQGMVDTVNNLSL
-379 KMGQSVDTVDE
+379 KTGQAVDVVDE

-407 LTRSML
+407 LTSSML

-419 GLNSQQ
+419 GLNKQQ
-425 INAVSQD
+425 IGDVSQD

-456 IDEKLAEHYHTTV
+456 IDEALAKHYHTSV
-469 AGMREIASAG
+469 AGMRQIASAG

-492 MGKGK
+492 LGNGK
-497 YKEGADNMMGT
+497 YKDAAEKMMGT

-516 KARVPALVGDIEQP
+516 KARVPALIGKIVEP
-530 FKKMSNPL
+530 FKTMSNPL

-546 SDKKTDAL
+546 SDKRTEKL
-554 FTQFGKHLMKAF
+554 FTQFGKHLMGAF
-566 NQITT
+566 NKITT

-576 KIDVSDALTG
+576 KIDVGDALTN

-591 TRGIDRLAKTISSH
+591 TRAVDRFAKVVSSH
-605 RAQIKEF
+605 HTQIKEF
-612 FGLFK
+612 FSSFK

-623 LKIFANVFLDL
+623 LKIFANVMLDL
-634 SKVMLPVLDVLS
+634 SKVLLPVLDELA
-646 KYPKTTAAVI
+646 KYPKTTAAVV
-656 TSFLLAGKAVKTLSV
+656 TSLLLASKAVKGLSV
-671 ANEALQLTF
+671 AVKGLQIMRTVGSTIGSF
-680 KAVKFPFSAIKKT
+680 ATKIKNIPSRKITRIQVNGAKST
-693 RDGLKEL
+693 RDLETYSRRLDRIPK
-700 PDKYNRVSDSID
+700 S
-712 AYGNKLK
+712 
-719 KVPTNVKTKV
+719 KT
-729 SVPVSAA
+729 
-736 KAKISGYNSKLK
+736 
-748 QVPKTVKTKAIA
+748 TKAIVN
-760 STASAKGKIS
+760 TASAETSLTRLGTK
-770 SFNATVKR
+770 ATVAGKLGSSGLSLIGR
-778 VPSRI
+778 
-783 KVKASAEVA
+783 
-792 SAKISIKNLGATAK
+792 SAKI
-806 AAATTSASAFSKI
+806 ASAG
-819 RLSAVTSIRAIGV
+819 LSLVGGPAGGIM
-832 AARANPLGA
+832 
-841 LITGIQIA
+841 LIVQGLTLIYQ
-849 AAAFGFLY
+849 
-857 GHSKKFRSFVNGLAS
+857 HDKKFRKFVNGLAS
-872 SAKSAMGKFGKAF
+872 SAKSAMGKMGKAF
-885 ESGAKSAISWTSSM
+885 ASGAKSAISWTSNM
-899 WDRVKKSYQQ
+899 WNHVKKSYQQ

-923 QQQKAWNDIRNNVTN
+923 QQQKAWNDIHSNVTN
-938 TAQDM
+938 TTQDM
-943 MHKAGNTFSNGYN
+943 MHKAGNFFSNGYS
-956 DIINNTSNWRNNA
+956 DIINNTSNWRTNA
-969 SNLWHDASNKILN
+969 SNLWHDASSKILS
-982 TAGDLRSNSTNILSN
+982 TAGDLRSNSTNILSK
-997 MHDKLSGIQDTGL
+997 MHDKLSDIQDTGL

-1019 HFSHVIET
+1019 HFSHIIET

-1124 ERNLMMYLPAQTEVL
+1124 ERNLMMFLPAQTEVL
-1139 DGERSAKLAPLM
+1139 DGERSAQLAPMM
-1151 GISHYA
+1151 GINRYA
-1157 DGAVGDFFSS
+1157 DGAVGDFFAG

-1178 AEDILKKPVNFMESV
+1178 AEDILKKPVDFMESV
-1193 FKHFISGKSDNGG
+1193 FKHFVSGKSDNGG

-1228 KKEIDSLAIDA
+1228 KKQFQEMANPAGSGVERWRPYVIRALDMLHLSSSLVDRVLRQIQTESGGNPHAKQPGADPDGDGSGPALGLMQTKRKTFDAYKLPGHGDLWNGFDDLLAGLNYARHRYGDSLSFLGQG
-1239 HGPVSRDQFAKI
+1239 HG
-1251 AESAARLM
+1251 
-1259 HQKISDSDITRLYWQ
+1259 Y
-1274 GFVESGDG
+1274 
-1282 ANMGAGVDDHDG
+1282 
-1294 TGRPLG
+1294 
-1300 FYQYKRRTW
+1300 
-1309 NSWAVPGHTNINSI
+1309 
-1323 LDQTMAVLN
+1323 
-1332 DSNWRSDL
+1332 
-1340 APLGVRRGWGPTGHK
+1340 
-1355 MFANGGIATQPSIF
+1355 ANGGIATQPSIF

-1383 KSSRAWELMRQVVT
+1383 KSSRAWELMRQVVA
-1397 YYGGNNAASKT
+1397 YYGGNNASQT
-1408 STVDTQ
+1408 TTIDTR

-1455 QRTDMDLASFQSFV
+1455 QRTDMDLANFQSFV

>member
-1 MAKVSNVMATK
+1 MAKISNVMATK
-12 VALNLVEASKS
+12 VALDLVDASKS
-23 IRNLTTEV
+23 VRNLTTEV

-55 KARVEGLGNA
+55 KARLDGLGSA
-65 IDAQKAKIAALQ
+65 IDAQKEKISALQ

-82 MNNITQDAAE
+82 MNNISQETAE
-92 KYLKLKDRID
+92 KFLKLKERIE
-102 QLKSEQ
+102 QLKTEQ
-108 SSLDDVTGKNKDKY
+108 ASLDDVAGRNKEKY
-122 EALGAEISQLE
+122 ESLGAEISRLE
-133 SKQEKLNVGTTKQ
+133 DQQSKLNVGTVKQ
-146 AEIYLRYGSQ
+146 AETYLRYGAQ

-161 AKLASLEA
+161 AKLAGMEA
-169 QQQRAGAQLE
+169 QQQRAEQQLE

-184 ILKLNATMRTQSA
+184 VLKLNASMRAQSA
-197 LFMAQA
+197 LFMAHA

-214 AMGVQVNGLESKISQ
+214 AMGVQVNGLENKINQ
-229 LRDIQQREMQML
+229 LRAIQQREMQML
-241 DSTRQRMGENSQ
+241 ESTRQRMGENSQ

-258 ATRVEELGAK
+258 ATRVEELGTK

-317 ANTAANLFSDALATI
+317 ANTAANLFSGALATI
-332 RARFTELIASG
+332 QAHFTELIASG

-353 LATWTTLTGSTDK
+353 LATWDTLTGSTDK
-366 AQGMVDTVNNLSV
+366 AQGMVDTVNNLSL
-379 KMGQSVDTVDE
+379 KTGQAVDVVDE

-402 SQADG
+402 TQADG
-407 LTRSML
+407 LTSSML

-419 GLNSQQ
+419 GLNKQQ
-425 INAVSQD
+425 IGDVSQD

-456 IDEKLAEHYHTTV
+456 IDEALAKHYHTSV
-469 AGMREIASAG
+469 AGMRQIAHAG
-479 QLDADTFQQVFEQ
+479 KLDADTFQQVFEQ
-492 MGKGK
+492 LGNGK
-497 YKEGADNMMGT
+497 YKDAAENMMGT

-516 KARVPALVGDIEQP
+516 KARVPALIGKIVEP
-530 FKKMSNPL
+530 FKTMSNPL

-546 SDKKTDAL
+546 SDKKTEKL
-554 FTQFGKHLMKAF
+554 FTQFGKHLMEAF
-566 NQITT
+566 NKITT

-576 KIDVSDALTG
+576 KIDAGDALTS

-591 TRGIDRLAKTISSH
+591 TRAVDRFAKVVSSH
-605 RAQIKEF
+605 HTQIKEF
-612 FGLFK
+612 FDSFK

-623 LKIFANVFLDL
+623 LKIFANVMLDL
-634 SKVMLPVLDVLS
+634 SKVMLPVLDELA
-646 KYPKTTAAVI
+646 KYPKTTAAVV
-656 TSFLLAGKAVKTLSV
+656 TSLLLASKAVKGLSV
-671 ANEALQLTF
+671 AVKGLQIMRTVGSTIGSF
-680 KAVKFPFSAIKKT
+680 ATKIKSIPSRKITRIQVDGAKST
-693 RDGLKEL
+693 RDLE
-700 PDKYNRVSDSID
+700 
-712 AYGNKLK
+712 AYSRRLDR
-719 KVPTNVKTKV
+719 
-729 SVPVSAA
+729 
-736 KAKISGYNSKLK
+736 
-748 QVPKTVKTKAIA
+748 VPKTKTTKAIVN
-760 STASAKGKIS
+760 TASAETS
-770 SFNATVKR
+770 LTR
-778 VPSRI
+778 
-783 KVKASAEVA
+783 
-792 SAKISIKNLGATAK
+792 LGTK
-806 AAATTSASAFSKI
+806 ATTSGKLGLKGLSLIGRGAKIASAG
-819 RLSAVTSIRAIGV
+819 LNLVGGPAG
-832 AARANPLGA
+832 
-841 LITGIQIA
+841 GIMLLVQ
-849 AAAFGFLY
+849 GLTLVY
-857 GHSKKFRSFVNGLAS
+857 QHDKKFRKFVNGLAS
-872 SAKSAMGKFGKAF
+872 SAKTAMGKMGKAF
-885 ESGAKSAISWTSSM
+885 ESGAKSVISWTSNM

-938 TAQDM
+938 TTQDM
-943 MHKAGNTFSNGYN
+943 MRKAGNLFGNGYN
-956 DIINNTSNWRNNA
+956 DIINNTSNWRTNA
-969 SNLWHDASNKILN
+969 SNLWHDASSKIQN
-982 TAGDLRSNSTNILSN
+982 TASDLRTNSTNILSN
-997 MHDKLSGIQDTGL
+997 MHDKLSDIQDTGL

-1019 HFSHVIET
+1019 HFGHVIET

-1069 GDSHKLGTF
+1069 GDSHQLGTF

-1124 ERNLMMYLPAQTEVL
+1124 ERNLMMYLPARTEVL
-1139 DGERSAKLAPLM
+1139 DGERSAQLAPLM

-1157 DGAVGDFFSS
+1157 DGTVGDFFSS

-1193 FKHFISGKSDNGG
+1193 FKHFVSGKSDNGG

-1228 KKEIDSLAIDA
+1228 KKQFQEMADPAGSGVDRWRPYVVRALDMLHLSSSLVGRVLKQIQTESGGNPKALGGDDGLSDGRAMGLMQVKPPTFAAYKLPGHNNIWNGFDNLLAGLNYARHRYGDSLSFLGQG
-1239 HGPVSRDQFAKI
+1239 HG
-1251 AESAARLM
+1251 
-1259 HQKISDSDITRLYWQ
+1259 Y
-1274 GFVESGDG
+1274 
-1282 ANMGAGVDDHDG
+1282 
-1294 TGRPLG
+1294 
-1300 FYQYKRRTW
+1300 
-1309 NSWAVPGHTNINSI
+1309 
-1323 LDQTMAVLN
+1323 
-1332 DSNWRSDL
+1332 
-1340 APLGVRRGWGPTGHK
+1340 
-1355 MFANGGIATQPSIF
+1355 ANGGIATQPSIF

-1383 KSSRAWELMRQVVT
+1383 KSSRAWELMRQVVA
-1397 YYGGNNAASKT
+1397 YYGDTNATQTAT
-1408 STVDTQ
+1408 IDTR

>member
-1 MAKVSNVMATK
+1 MAKISNVMATK
-12 VALNLVEASKS
+12 VALDLVDASKS

-65 IDAQKAKIAALQ
+65 IDAQKGKIAALQ

-122 EALGAEISQLE
+122 EALGAEISRLE

-161 AKLASLEA
+161 AKLASMEA
-169 QQQRAGAQLE
+169 QQQRAESQLE

-203 ERLQAEGRQYQ
+203 ERLQAEGHQYQ

-229 LRDIQQREMQML
+229 LREVQQREMQML

-258 ATRVEELGAK
+258 ATRVEELGTK

-288 TWLDGMSA
+288 TWLDGMNA

-343 MEYDVTQEKM
+343 QEYDVTQQKM
-353 LATWTTLTGSTDK
+353 VATWDTLTGSADK
-366 AQGMVDTVNNLSV
+366 AQDMVNTVNNLSV
-379 KMGQSVDTVDE
+379 KTGQAVDVVDE

-402 SQADG
+402 KQADG
-407 LTRSML
+407 LTSSML

-425 INAVSQD
+425 ISAVSQD

-456 IDEKLAEHYHTTV
+456 IDEALAKHYHTSV
-469 AGMREIASAG
+469 AGMRQIAHEG
-479 QLDADTFQQVFEQ
+479 KLDADTFQQVFEQ
-492 MGKGK
+492 LGNGK
-497 YKEGADNMMGT
+497 YKEAADNMMGT

-516 KARVPALVGDIEQP
+516 KSRMPALVGDIEQP
-530 FKKMSNPL
+530 FMQMSNPL

-546 SDKKTDAL
+546 SDKRTDAL
-554 FTQFGKHLMKAF
+554 FTQFGKHLMQAF
-566 NQITT
+566 DKITT

-576 KIDVSDALTG
+576 KINVSDALTG
-586 GMKAA
+586 GMEAA
-591 TRGIDRLAKTISSH
+591 TRAVDRFANVVSSH
-605 RAQIKEF
+605 HTQIKEF
-612 FGLFK
+612 FSSFK

-623 LKIFANVFLDL
+623 LKIFANVMLDL
-634 SKVMLPVLDVLS
+634 SKVLLPVLDELA

-656 TSFLLAGKAVKTLSV
+656 TSLLLVSKAVKTLSV

-680 KAVKFPFSAIKKT
+680 KAIKFPFSAIKKT
-693 RDGLKEL
+693 REGLKEL

-719 KVPTNVKTKV
+719 KVPTNVKTKL
-729 SVPVSAA
+729 SAPVSAA
-736 KAKISGYNSKLK
+736 KAKIGGYNNKLK
-748 QVPKTVKTKAIA
+748 QVPKAVKTKAIA

-770 SFNATVKR
+770 SFNTTVKR
-778 VPSRI
+778 VPSKI

-806 AAATTSASAFSKI
+806 AAATTSKSAFSKI
-819 RLSAVTSIRAIGV
+819 RLSAVTSIKAIGV

-849 AAAFGFLY
+849 AAAFSFLY
-857 GHSKKFRSFVNGLAS
+857 GHSKKFRTFVNGLAS

-885 ESGAKSAISWTSSM
+885 ESGAKSAISWTSNM

-923 QQQKAWNDIRNNVTN
+923 QQQQAWNGIKDTTASIAKGMFDKLNVL
-938 TAQDM
+938 
-943 MHKAGNTFSNGYN
+943 HSNG
-956 DIINNTSNWRNNA
+956 
-969 SNLWHDASNKILN
+969 L
-982 TAGDLRSNSTNILSN
+982 GD
-997 MHDKLSGIQDTGL
+997 
-1010 GHMLNGWKD
+1010 MLNGWKD
-1019 HFSHVIET
+1019 HFSKVINT
-1027 ITSNGSP
+1027 IESNGSP
-1034 IHDAFKGLLNGILSP
+1034 LHNAFRDILNGLLSP
-1049 FENLIN
+1049 FTNLIN

-1078 SIGKLANGT
+1078 TIDKLANGT
-1087 PGGGLLHDQVALLN
+1087 SGGGLLHDQVALLN

-1124 ERNLMMYLPAQTEVL
+1124 ERNLMMFLPAQTEVL
-1139 DGERSAKLAPLM
+1139 DGGRSAQLAPMM
-1151 GISHYA
+1151 GINHYA
-1157 DGAVGDFFSS
+1157 NGAVGDFFAS

-1178 AEDILKKPVNFMESV
+1178 AEDILKKPVDFMESV
-1193 FKHFISGKSDNGG
+1193 FKHFVSGKSDNGG

-1228 KKEIDSLAIDA
+1228 KKQFQEMADPAGSGVDRWRPYVVRALDMLHLSSSLVGRVLKQIQTESGGNPHAKQPGADPDGDGSGPALGLMQTKRKTFDSYKLPGHNNIWNGFDNLLAGLNYARHRYGDSLSFLGQG
-1239 HGPVSRDQFAKI
+1239 HG
-1251 AESAARLM
+1251 
-1259 HQKISDSDITRLYWQ
+1259 Y
-1274 GFVESGDG
+1274 
-1282 ANMGAGVDDHDG
+1282 
-1294 TGRPLG
+1294 
-1300 FYQYKRRTW
+1300 
-1309 NSWAVPGHTNINSI
+1309 
-1323 LDQTMAVLN
+1323 
-1332 DSNWRSDL
+1332 
-1340 APLGVRRGWGPTGHK
+1340 
-1355 MFANGGIATQPSIF
+1355 ANGGIATQPSIF

-1383 KSSRAWELMRQVVT
+1383 KSSRAWELMRQVVA

-1408 STVDTQ
+1408 STVDTR

-1421 ELIEVGKAVL
+1421 ELIEIGKAVL
-1431 AVNGEQVRAIKGIN
+1431 AVNGEQVQAIHGIK
-1445 GYDKTRVYHQ
+1445 GYDKVAAYKQ
-1455 QRTDMDLASFQSFV
+1455 QRIDQTLANYQAF

>member
-1 MAKVSNVMATK
+1 MAKISNVMATK
-12 VALNLVEASKS
+12 VALDLVDASKS
-23 IRNLTTEV
+23 VRNLTTEV

-55 KARVEGLGNA
+55 KARLDGLGSA
-65 IDAQKAKIAALQ
+65 IDAQKEKISALQ

-82 MNNITQDAAE
+82 MSNISQETAE
-92 KYLKLKDRID
+92 KFLKLKERMDE
-102 QLKSEQ
+102 LKAEQ
-108 SSLDDVTGKNKDKY
+108 SSLDDVTGRNKEKY
-122 EALGAEISQLE
+122 ESLGAEISRLE
-133 SKQEKLNVGTTKQ
+133 AQQSKLNVGTVKQ
-146 AEIYLRYGSQ
+146 AETYLRYGAQ

-161 AKLASLEA
+161 AKLASMEA
-169 QQQRAGAQLE
+169 QQQRAEQQLE

-184 ILKLNATMRTQSA
+184 VLKLNASMRAQSA
-197 LFMAQA
+197 LFMAHA

-214 AMGVQVNGLESKISQ
+214 AMGVQVDGLENKINQ
-229 LRDIQQREMQML
+229 LRAIQQREMQML
-241 DSTRQRMGENSQ
+241 ESTRQRMGENSR
-253 EYLKQ
+253 EYLQQ
-258 ATRVEELGAK
+258 ATRVEELGTK

-317 ANTAANLFSDALATI
+317 ANTAANLFSGALATI
-332 RARFTELIASG
+332 QAHFTELIASG

-353 LATWTTLTGSTDK
+353 LATWDTLTGSTDK
-366 AQGMVDTVNNLSV
+366 AQGMVDTVNNLSL
-379 KMGQSVDTVDE
+379 KTGQAVDVVDE

-402 SQADG
+402 TQADG
-407 LTRSML
+407 LTSSML

-419 GLNSQQ
+419 GLNKQQ
-425 INAVSQD
+425 IGDVSQD

-456 IDEKLAEHYHTTV
+456 IDEALAKHYHTSV
-469 AGMREIASAG
+469 AGMRQIAHAG
-479 QLDADTFQQVFEQ
+479 KLDADTFQQVFEQ
-492 MGKGK
+492 LGNGK
-497 YKEGADNMMGT
+497 YKDAAENMMGT

-516 KARVPALVGDIEQP
+516 KARVPALIGKIVEP
-530 FKKMSNPL
+530 FKTMSNPL

-546 SDKKTDAL
+546 SDKKTEKL
-554 FTQFGKHLMKAF
+554 FTQFGKHLMEAF
-566 NQITT
+566 NKITT

-576 KIDVSDALTG
+576 KIDAGDALTS

-591 TRGIDRLAKTISSH
+591 TRAVDRFAKVVSSH
-605 RAQIKEF
+605 HTQIKEF
-612 FGLFK
+612 FSSFK

-623 LKIFANVFLDL
+623 LKIFAGVMLDL
-634 SKVMLPVLDVLS
+634 SKVMLPVLDELA
-646 KYPKTTAAVI
+646 KYPKTTAAVV
-656 TSFLLAGKAVKTLSV
+656 TSLLLASKAVKGLSV
-671 ANEALQLTF
+671 AVQGLQIMRTVGSTIGSF
-680 KAVKFPFSAIKKT
+680 ATKIKNIPSRKITRIQVDGAKST
-693 RDGLKEL
+693 RDLE
-700 PDKYNRVSDSID
+700 
-712 AYGNKLK
+712 AYSRRLDR
-719 KVPTNVKTKV
+719 
-729 SVPVSAA
+729 
-736 KAKISGYNSKLK
+736 
-748 QVPKTVKTKAIA
+748 VPKTKTTKAIVN
-760 STASAKGKIS
+760 TASAETSLTRLGTK
-770 SFNATVKR
+770 ATVAGKLGSSGLSLIGR
-778 VPSRI
+778 GAKI
-783 KVKASAEVA
+783 ASAGL
-792 SAKISIKNLGATAK
+792 NLVGGPAGAIMLLVQSLT
-806 AAATTSASAFSKI
+806 I
-819 RLSAVTSIRAIGV
+819 VY
-832 AARANPLGA
+832 
-841 LITGIQIA
+841 Q
-849 AAAFGFLY
+849 
-857 GHSKKFRSFVNGLAS
+857 HDKKFRKFVNGLAS
-872 SAKSAMGKFGKAF
+872 SAKSAMGKMGKAF
-885 ESGAKSAISWTSSM
+885 ESGAKSAISWTSNM

-938 TAQDM
+938 TTRDM
-943 MHKAGNTFSNGYN
+943 MHKAGNFFSNGYN
-956 DIINNTSNWRNNA
+956 DIINNTSNWRTSA
-969 SNLWHDASNKILN
+969 SNLWHDASNKIQN
-982 TAGDLRSNSTNILSN
+982 TASDLRANSTNILSN
-997 MHDKLSGIQDTGL
+997 MHDKLSDIQNTGL

-1019 HFSHVIET
+1019 HFDHVIET

-1069 GDSHKLGTF
+1069 GDSHQLGTF

-1124 ERNLMMYLPAQTEVL
+1124 ERNLMMYLPAKTEVL
-1139 DGERSAKLAPLM
+1139 DGERSAKLAPMM

-1178 AEDILKKPVNFMESV
+1178 AEDILKKPVDFMESV
-1193 FKHFISGKSDNGG
+1193 FKHFIPGKSDNGG

-1228 KKEIDSLAIDA
+1228 KKQFQEMADPAGSGVDRWRPYVVRALDMLHLSSSLVGRVLKQIQTESGGNPKALGGDDGLSDGQAMGLMQVKPPTFAAYKLPGHNNIWNGFDNLLAGLNYARHRYGDSLSFLGQG
-1239 HGPVSRDQFAKI
+1239 HG
-1251 AESAARLM
+1251 
-1259 HQKISDSDITRLYWQ
+1259 Y
-1274 GFVESGDG
+1274 
-1282 ANMGAGVDDHDG
+1282 
-1294 TGRPLG
+1294 
-1300 FYQYKRRTW
+1300 
-1309 NSWAVPGHTNINSI
+1309 
-1323 LDQTMAVLN
+1323 
-1332 DSNWRSDL
+1332 
-1340 APLGVRRGWGPTGHK
+1340 
-1355 MFANGGIATQPSIF
+1355 ANGGIATQPSIF

-1383 KSSRAWELMRQVVT
+1383 KSSRAWELMRQVVA
-1397 YYGGNNAASKT
+1397 YYGGNNATQTAT
-1408 STVDTQ
+1408 IDTR

>member
-1 MAKVSNVMATK
+1 MAKISNVMATK
-12 VALNLVEASKS
+12 VALDLVDASKS
-23 IRNLTTEV
+23 VRNLTTEV

-55 KARVEGLGNA
+55 KARLDGLGSA
-65 IDAQKAKIAALQ
+65 IDAQKEKISALQ

-82 MNNITQDAAE
+82 MSNISQETAE
-92 KYLKLKDRID
+92 KFLKLKERIE
-102 QLKSEQ
+102 QLKAEQ
-108 SSLDDVTGKNKDKY
+108 ASLDDVTGRNKDKY
-122 EALGAEISQLE
+122 ESLGAEISRLE
-133 SKQEKLNVGTTKQ
+133 SQQSKLNVGTVKQ
-146 AEIYLRYGSQ
+146 AETYLRYGAQ

-161 AKLASLEA
+161 AKLASMEA
-169 QQQRAGAQLE
+169 QQQRAEQQLE

-184 ILKLNATMRTQSA
+184 VLKLNASMRAQSA
-197 LFMAQA
+197 LFMAHA
-203 ERLQAEGRQYQ
+203 DRLQAEGRQYQ
-214 AMGVQVNGLESKISQ
+214 AMGVQVNGLENKINQ

-241 DSTRQRMGENSQ
+241 ESTRQRMGESSQ

-258 ATRVEELGAK
+258 ATRVEELGTK
-268 IAQTRSKINELNETM
+268 IAQTRSKINELNATM

-288 TWLDGMSA
+288 TWLDGMSS

-317 ANTAANLFSDALATI
+317 ANTAANLFSGALATI
-332 RARFTELIASG
+332 QAHFTELIASG

-353 LATWTTLTGSTDK
+353 LATWDTLTGSTDK
-366 AQGMVDTVNNLSV
+366 AQGMVDTVNNLSL
-379 KMGQSVDTVDE
+379 KTGQAVDTVDE

-407 LTRSML
+407 LTSSML

-419 GLNSQQ
+419 GLNKQQ
-425 INAVSQD
+425 IGDVSQD

-456 IDEKLAEHYHTTV
+456 IDEALANHYHTSV
-469 AGMREIASAG
+469 AGMRQIASAG

-492 MGKGK
+492 LGNGK
-497 YKEGADNMMGT
+497 YKDAAEKMMGT

-516 KARVPALVGDIEQP
+516 KARVPALVGKIVEP
-530 FKKMSNPL
+530 FKTMSNPL

-546 SDKKTDAL
+546 SDKKTEKL
-554 FTQFGKHLMKAF
+554 FTQFGKHLMEAF
-566 NQITT
+566 NKVTT

-576 KIDVSDALTG
+576 KIDVSDALTS

-591 TRGIDRLAKTISSH
+591 TRAVDRFAKVVSSH
-605 RAQIKEF
+605 HTQIKEF
-612 FGLFK
+612 FSSFK

-623 LKIFANVFLDL
+623 LKIFANVMLDL
-634 SKVMLPVLDVLS
+634 SKVLLPVLDELA
-646 KYPKTTAAVI
+646 KYPKTTAAVV
-656 TSFLLAGKAVKTLSV
+656 TSLLLASKAVKGLSV
-671 ANEALQLTF
+671 AVKGLQIMRTVGSTIGSF
-680 KAVKFPFSAIKKT
+680 ATKIKNIPSRKITRIQVDGAKST
-693 RDGLKEL
+693 RDLE
-700 PDKYNRVSDSID
+700 
-712 AYGNKLK
+712 AYSRRLDRIPKS
-719 KVPTNVKTKV
+719 KT
-729 SVPVSAA
+729 
-736 KAKISGYNSKLK
+736 
-748 QVPKTVKTKAIA
+748 TKAIVN
-760 STASAKGKIS
+760 TASAETSLTRLGTKATTAGKLGS
-770 SFNATVKR
+770 SGLSLIGR
-778 VPSRI
+778 
-783 KVKASAEVA
+783 
-792 SAKISIKNLGATAK
+792 SAKI
-806 AAATTSASAFSKI
+806 ASAG
-819 RLSAVTSIRAIGV
+819 LSLVGGPAGGIM
-832 AARANPLGA
+832 
-841 LITGIQIA
+841 LIVQGLTLIYQ
-849 AAAFGFLY
+849 
-857 GHSKKFRSFVNGLAS
+857 HDKKFRKFVNGLAS
-872 SAKSAMGKFGKAF
+872 SAKSAMGKMGKAF
-885 ESGAKSAISWTSSM
+885 ASGAKSAISWTSNM

-938 TAQDM
+938 TTQDM

-969 SNLWHDASNKILN
+969 SNLWHDASSKILN
-982 TAGDLRSNSTNILSN
+982 TASDLRSNSTNILSN

-1069 GDSHKLGTF
+1069 GDSHQLGTF

-1124 ERNLMMYLPAQTEVL
+1124 ERNLMMFLPAQTEVL
-1139 DGERSAKLAPLM
+1139 DGERSAQLAPMM

-1157 DGAVGDFFSS
+1157 NGAVGDFFSG
-1167 LWDKGKDVVDF
+1167 LWGKGKDVVDF
-1178 AEDILKKPVNFMESV
+1178 AEDILKKPVDFMESV

-1206 FFSVQLHTSLPV
+1206 FFSVQLHTSLPA

-1228 KKEIDSLAIDA
+1228 KKQFQEMANPAGSGVERWRPYVIRALDMLHLSSSLVDRVLKQIQTESGGNPHAKQPGADPDGDGSGPAMGLMQTKRKTFDAYKLPGHGDLWNGFDDLLAGLNYARHRYGDSLSFLGQG
-1239 HGPVSRDQFAKI
+1239 HG
-1251 AESAARLM
+1251 
-1259 HQKISDSDITRLYWQ
+1259 Y
-1274 GFVESGDG
+1274 
-1282 ANMGAGVDDHDG
+1282 
-1294 TGRPLG
+1294 
-1300 FYQYKRRTW
+1300 
-1309 NSWAVPGHTNINSI
+1309 
-1323 LDQTMAVLN
+1323 
-1332 DSNWRSDL
+1332 
-1340 APLGVRRGWGPTGHK
+1340 
-1355 MFANGGIATQPSIF
+1355 ANGGIATQPSIF

-1383 KSSRAWELMRQVVT
+1383 KSSRAWELMRQVVA
-1397 YYGGNNAASKT
+1397 YYGGNNASQT
-1408 STVDTQ
+1408 TTIDTR

-1455 QRTDMDLASFQSFV
+1455 QRTDMDLANFQSFV